1 MAPPHSGQMQFKIA
15 DLISFG
21 KLRLSNIRL
30 LYIARE
36 LVLFGSGHR
45 TRSNVDG
52 LSISTPEATRTVRNR
67 AN

>member
-30 LYIARE
+30 LYIAR
-36 LVLFGSGHR
+36 
-45 TRSNVDG
+45 TRSTVDG